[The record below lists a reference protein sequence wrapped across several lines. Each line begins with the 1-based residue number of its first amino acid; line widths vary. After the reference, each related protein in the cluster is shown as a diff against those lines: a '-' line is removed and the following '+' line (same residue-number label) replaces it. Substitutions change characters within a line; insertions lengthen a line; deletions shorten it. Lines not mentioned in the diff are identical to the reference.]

1 LKYLGPNHGQRR
13 LFKFLG
19 LAHHGEKVLRRE
31 KQAAAVGF
39 GVSPRRE
46 NHGFASYDWIA
57 GRPMSPEDLTE
68 DMLKRL
74 ADYCSFRAQTF
85 AAELGDLDALQQM
98 SEHNAQQMG
107 IELGIRLKLERPVIA
122 DGRMHP
128 HEWLRRSD
136 GRVLKSDSGSHGDD
150 HFYPGATDIAW
161 DLAGAIVEWRMR
173 PAQTR
178 FFFEVYRRSSGDE
191 AGPRIDDFVAAYV
204 IFRRAYCLMAA
215 NALQGSEEQAR
226 LERAAAG
233 YVVPSTVMVST

>member
-1 LKYLGPNHGQRR
+1 LKYLGPGHWQRR

-19 LAHHGEKVLRRE
+19 LGHYGEEVMGRE
-31 KQAAAVGF
+31 KQAAAAGF

-46 NHGFASYDWIA
+46 SHGFASYDWIA
-57 GRPMSPEDLTE
+57 GRPRSPEDLTE
-68 DMLKRL
+68 DILRRL

-85 AAELGDLDALQQM
+85 AAELGDLDALQWM
-98 SEHNAQQMG
+98 SQHNAQQMG

-128 HEWLRRSD
+128 HEWLRTSD
-136 GRVLKSDSGSHGDD
+136 GQVLKADSGSHGDD
-150 HFYPGATDIAW
+150 HFYPGPTDIAW

-178 FFFEVYRRSSGDE
+178 FFLEAYSRSSGDD
-191 AGPRIDDFVAAYV
+191 AGWRIDDFVAAYV

-215 NALQGSEEQAR
+215 NAMQGSEEQGR
-226 LERAAAG
+226 LERAAAK
-233 YVVPSTVMVST
+233 YLVPATVLAST